1 MTETDTALG
10 VWKQSSEQNIV
21 PATKSLTSK
30 RRQVENKHQA
40 RQRSLSDKGKSWG
53 ETLKWSM
60 GGGDTNCVHR
70 QQGSL
75 QGGSIW
81 TETWRKLEAKSSGLG
96 RTFQVAHRQKVLGPF
111 TKRMARRLGWL
122 ESAKQSRYEWGLGD
136 RGGEKRQVKQKAN
149 RIMGILVGDCAILVF
164 TWGMWWPD
172 TFLKTHS
179 DGLIEL
185 RPQQRNEQKQ
195 GDKQPTIKLG
205 EKQSSF
211 TPGGSSS
218 NGKIWSRSKFTGK
231 AKPTGCLD
239 RMDVWCGRNRGIR
252 DSSMFMTQTIQA
264 AGKLQGYHSDFRQ
277 TREGTP
283 CLQAGRW
290 DGRRGKAM
298 GQRCDQYFS
307 FNPLVGMSVRNS
319 VQMSGGQTH
328 TQVRNSEGQGY
339 SYRQE
344 TIGRKLLFKVMMMRS
359 PREWV
364 QTEKRCNGWDLGYL
378 THSWG
383 DKEGP
388 AKTTRDQRDM
398 DKWVVPEASMCTRSL
413 TYQIR

>member
-1 MTETDTALG
+1 
-10 VWKQSSEQNIV
+10 
-21 PATKSLTSK
+21 
-30 RRQVENKHQA
+30 
-40 RQRSLSDKGKSWG
+40 
-53 ETLKWSM
+53 
-60 GGGDTNCVHR
+60 
-70 QQGSL
+70 
-75 QGGSIW
+75 
-81 TETWRKLEAKSSGLG
+81 
-96 RTFQVAHRQKVLGPF
+96 
-111 TKRMARRLGWL
+111 
-122 ESAKQSRYEWGLGD
+122 
-136 RGGEKRQVKQKAN
+136 
-149 RIMGILVGDCAILVF
+149 
-164 TWGMWWPD
+164 
-172 TFLKTHS
+172 
-179 DGLIEL
+179 
-185 RPQQRNEQKQ
+185 
-195 GDKQPTIKLG
+195 
-205 EKQSSF
+205 
-211 TPGGSSS
+211 
-218 NGKIWSRSKFTGK
+218 
-231 AKPTGCLD
+231 
-239 RMDVWCGRNRGIR
+239 
-252 DSSMFMTQTIQA
+252 MTQTIQA

-298 GQRCDQYFS
+298 GQRCDQCFS

-328 TQVRNSEGQGY
+328 TQVWNSEGQGY

-413 TYQIR
+413 MYQIR